1 MTIWEM
7 VATSV
12 GPLLGLSCNKVHV
25 VKGKWRRAVSR
36 TVPSVD
42 WPLAPPFSWFAAAA
56 WASASARPAAPGPTV
71 AIPAFVV
78 LPFPLSLPVSIS
90 TSVSLSV
97 LVFLT
102 LTAFC
107 CASSS
112 FHPLL
117 ALLFPFFLLFF
128 LLLSPFL
135 TFFCP
140 FCSGSFPLGKLQWKC
155 KKKKMLLKK
164 KTQNPQKVWSGLFH
178 HLFIC
183 KWKPVYAR
191 GSFSLAEQVIK
202 QLCRGILGYFLW
214 QRIHTTLDKRT
225 GLWQRTRYTESK
237 STSYLSSPCSFPS
250 PCVASLLI
258 ATFED
263 LPPSLLRVFQTL

>member
-117 ALLFPFFLLFF
+117 ALLFPFFLLLF

-155 KKKKMLLKK
+155 KKKKKYFKK
-164 KTQNPQKVWSGLFH
+164 QKTKPPKGM
-178 HLFIC
+178 
-183 KWKPVYAR
+183 KWFV
-191 GSFSLAEQVIK
+191 
-202 QLCRGILGYFLW
+202 
-214 QRIHTTLDKRT
+214 
-225 GLWQRTRYTESK
+225 
-237 STSYLSSPCSFPS
+237 SSP
-250 PCVASLLI
+250 VHL
-258 ATFED
+258 
-263 LPPSLLRVFQTL
+263 